1 MEVNTQY
8 QFWIDSA
15 QDDLQSAEDMLTIK
29 RYNWALFVGHLALEK
44 LLKAKFVLKFNEHP
58 PKTHNLLML
67 IEKIELE
74 INKDEKLFLMM
85 VNKFNIEARY
95 AEYKRDFDKICTKE
109 FAETNFMKIKE
120 IFQCLMNK

>member
-44 LLKAKFVLKFNEHP
+44 LLKSKFVLKFNEHP

-67 IEKIELE
+67 IEKLE
-74 INKDEKLFLMM
+74 FEISKDEKMFLMM

-95 AEYKRDFDKICTKE
+95 AEYKQDFDKICTKE
-109 FAETNFMKIKE
+109 FAETNFTKIKE

>member
-15 QDDLQSAEDMLTIK
+15 QYDLQSAEDMLTIK

-67 IEKIELE
+67 IEKLELE
-74 INKDEKLFLMM
+74 ISKHEKMFLMM

-109 FAETNFMKIKE
+109 FAETNFRKIK
-120 IFQCLMNK
+120 